1 MDCRDYMERFLPEAA
16 RQSVLSRIPLDI
28 TLGLDIRGPG
38 GGRWSYRWSH
48 GELMQVCP
56 ELDPNTQVVFRMDL
70 DTLEAIVSCRLIP
83 EVAFFAQQIELEGD
97 PELALK
103 LAFLF
108 EQFTRE
114 FPYRS
119 QLHERAVHAGDLSR

>member
-1 MDCRDYMERFLPEAA
+1 MDCRDYTERFLPEAA

-28 TLGLDIRGPG
+28 TLALDIRGPG
-38 GGRWSYRWSH
+38 GGGWSYRWNH
-48 GELMQVCP
+48 GELTEVCS
-56 ELDPNTQVVFRMDL
+56 ELDPKAHVIFRMDL
-70 DTLEAIVSCRLIP
+70 DTFEAIVSGRLIP
-83 EVAFFAQQIELEGD
+83 ELAFFAQRIELEGD

-114 FPYRS
+114 FPYRP
-119 QLHERAVHAGDLSR
+119 QLHERAVHAGNLSR